1 MATYV
6 QKLVPAL
13 AALGIAFQLTAPAL
27 AQYSTT
33 GNTNNNGAYTPP
45 PTPNVQQGQVQYVP
59 AGVTFPVTL
68 STAIS
73 TDVARPGD
81 MVQAMLNQPINLG
94 NGVIPAGTI
103 VVGQVGTAK
112 GGGFL
117 GRAGQLGINF
127 NRMRTPNGQEVPM
140 AAHVVGSIGKYD
152 PNGGGVVAG
161 ETWKTKVGQGAI
173 RGIAGAGLGAELGTA
188 VGAIAAK
195 GSRGMQYNP
204 VYGPYGH
211 QMGPVGYQPVMRG
224 GAASGAGRGAWS
236 GAAIGGGLGVV
247 DSLLLRKGKNV
258 NIASGTPMNLQL
270 DAPIT
275 LSSNPQYG
283 AF

>member
-6 QKLVPAL
+6 QKVVPTL
-13 AALGIAFQLTAPAL
+13 AAFGMAVQLTAPAL

-33 GNTNNNGAYTPP
+33 GNTNKNSAYTPP
-45 PTPNVQQGQVQYVP
+45 PSYQQGQVQYVP
-59 AGVTFPVTL
+59 AGLTFPVTL

-73 TDVARPGD
+73 TDVAKPGD

-94 NGVIPAGTI
+94 NGVIPAGSV
-103 VVGQVGTAK
+103 VVGQVSNAK
-112 GGGFL
+112 EGGFL
-117 GRAGQLGINF
+117 GRAGQLGVTF
-127 NRMRTPNGQEVPM
+127 NRLRTPNGQEVPM
-140 AAHVVGSIGKYD
+140 SAHVVGNIGKYD
-152 PNGGGVVAG
+152 TNAGGTMAG

-173 RGIAGAGLGAELGTA
+173 RGIAGAGIGAALGTA

-195 GSRGMQYNP
+195 GSRGVQYRP
-204 VYGPYGH
+204 VYGPYRH
-211 QMGPVGYQPVMRG
+211 QMGPIGYQPQMRG

-236 GAAIGGGLGVV
+236 GAAIGGGVGVL
-247 DSLLLRKGKNV
+247 DSLILRKGKNV
-258 NIASGTPMNLQL
+258 TIASGTPMSLQL

-275 LSSNPQYG
+275 LSANPGQYG